1 MPSGSKNENKVSTP
15 QKPGILQ
22 VIKAV
27 LGAFAGVQSEQQRQQ
42 DFSAGSPLPYIIAGV
57 IFTLLF
63 VVILLLV
70 VRWVLS

>member
-1 MPSGSKNENKVSTP
+1 MPHNNNEENKPSETK
-15 QKPGILQ
+15 KPGILQ

-42 DFSAGSPLPYIIAGV
+42 DFSAGSPLPYIITGV

-63 VVILLLV
+63 VVTLLLV
-70 VRWVLS
+70 VSWVLS

>member
-1 MPSGSKNENKVSTP
+1 MPHNNNDENKPSETK
-15 QKPGILQ
+15 KPGLMQ

-42 DFSAGSPLPYIIAGV
+42 DFSAGSPLPYIVTGV

-63 VVILLLV
+63 VVTLLLV
-70 VRWVLS
+70 VSWVLS

>member
-1 MPSGSKNENKVSTP
+1 MQYNNHEKDQPSNRK
-15 QKPGILQ
+15 KPGILQ

-42 DFSAGSPLPYIIAGV
+42 DFQTQGPLPYIIAGV
-57 IFTLLF
+57 IVTLCF
-63 VVILLLV
+63 VLGLMLI